1 MSLKNSTPS
10 MIKPAQSIHNVYQC
24 IQYNNV
30 YTKLKTNV
38 KKHTRVPQRRYTVCI
53 EEALKC
59 KNSSILNIKKMK
71 NFNIMEWLK
80 GN

>member
-1 MSLKNSTPS
+1 MSLKNGTPS

-24 IQYNNV
+24 IHYNSV
-30 YTKLKTNV
+30 YTKLKTNL
-38 KKHTRVPQRRYTVCI
+38 KKHTTVPRRQYTVCI

-59 KNSSILNIKKMK
+59 KNPSILNIKKIK

-80 GN
+80 HN